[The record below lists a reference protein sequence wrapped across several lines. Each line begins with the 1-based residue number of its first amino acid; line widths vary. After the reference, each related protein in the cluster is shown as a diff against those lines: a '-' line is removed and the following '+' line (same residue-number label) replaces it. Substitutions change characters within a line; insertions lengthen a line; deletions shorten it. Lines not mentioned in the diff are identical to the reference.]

1 MDLEEAKKLISNC
14 IAEHNEF
21 LLKAIVAEKYYRT
34 KNDILLNKDRDECNN
49 QNPLK
54 QEKNY

>member
-1 MDLEEAKKLISNC
+1 MAKKLISNC